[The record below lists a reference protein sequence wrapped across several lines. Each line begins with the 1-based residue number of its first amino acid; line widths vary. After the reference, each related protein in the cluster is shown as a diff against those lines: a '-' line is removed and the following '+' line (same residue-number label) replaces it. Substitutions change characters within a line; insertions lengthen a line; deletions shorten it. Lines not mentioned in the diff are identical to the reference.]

1 MLGPVRYP
9 KRFLR
14 GHALVALVCAHKR
27 VHVQGNVDPGADCS
41 VSLIGLEEDD
51 LVSSIDDGETS
62 STAVIPRGG
71 YSCAG
76 DDMKLMIFRQEGFQ
90 VPGRFPRLFLI
101 RENPAIA
108 PRGAQNP
115 CSPSSHLVCCGNA
128 SSSQFMAGQA
138 IRTPMVASQATPLVL
153 FPQHNHLPSQAM
165 SQRMGTIYP
174 GTPEATGR
182 QARERSLA

>member
-14 GHALVALVCAHKR
+14 GHALAALVRAHKR

-76 DDMKLMIFRQEGFQ
+76 DDMKLMIIHQEGFQ

-101 RENPAIA
+101 QENPAIA

-138 IRTPMVASQATPLVL
+138 IGTPMVASQAAPLVL
-153 FPQHNHLPSQAM
+153 FP
-165 SQRMGTIYP
+165 
-174 GTPEATGR
+174 EA
-182 QARERSLA
+182 

>member
-14 GHALVALVCAHKR
+14 GHALAALVRAHKR

-51 LVSSIDDGETS
+51 LVPSIGDGETS

-90 VPGRFPRLFLI
+90 VPGTFPSAVSHPG
-101 RENPAIA
+101 E
-108 PRGAQNP
+108 PRD
-115 CSPSSHLVCCGNA
+115 SPTRRSE
-128 SSSQFMAGQA
+128 
-138 IRTPMVASQATPLVL
+138 PLL
-153 FPQHNHLPSQAM
+153 AEQPP
-165 SQRMGTIYP
+165 RML
-174 GTPEATGR
+174 R
-182 QARERSLA
+182 